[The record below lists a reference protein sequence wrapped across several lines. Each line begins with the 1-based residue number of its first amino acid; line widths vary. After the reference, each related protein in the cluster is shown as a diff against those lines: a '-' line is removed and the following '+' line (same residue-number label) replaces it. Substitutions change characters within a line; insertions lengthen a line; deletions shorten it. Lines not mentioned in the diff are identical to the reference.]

1 MVPGTINLDQEL
13 NEMEYVFD
21 GELLSKIEYT
31 AYVMQHGRKDKLE
44 IGSLNMSPIIKAFE
58 VKKSK

>member
-21 GELLSKIEYT
+21 GELLSKIEYI
-31 AYVMQHGRKDKLE
+31 AYVMHMDVRINLR
-44 IGSLNMSPIIKAFE
+44 
-58 VKKSK
+58 